1 MELIPAS
8 NTPNS
13 VAFIVIIYQYNNME
27 EINLNNITEQRY
39 LELADQMKDI
49 VGDKDKELII
59 CKKKLAETKKV
70 LLKIYGLI
78 SYSSDCLEQ
87 VHFDDLDIG
96 VSLCDILNSCCN
108 KIEKNML

>member
-1 MELIPAS
+1 
-8 NTPNS
+8 
-13 VAFIVIIYQYNNME
+13 ME

-78 SYSSDCLEQ
+78 SYSADCLEQ